1 MKSAANTL
9 ARQGA
14 PADLHPAA
22 LRMTVPARL
31 RPSSGPAPD
40 RPRGGWLV
48 RLAESA
54 VRQRLAG
61 LVHGA
66 IVLEDDNRRVAFGT
80 PTAQCPLTVTV
91 RVHDPRF
98 YVDIA
103 LGGSVGAGESYMQG
117 AWSTDDLTA
126 LVRVLVQNREVL
138 DGLETGWARLAAP
151 VRKAL
156 HWAARNTRG
165 GSRRNIAAHYDLGND
180 FFQLFLDP
188 TMMYSCALFATPET
202 PLETA
207 SIAKL
212 DAICRKLDLKP
223 GDRVLEIGTGWGGFA
238 LHAARHYGCHV
249 TTTTIS
255 RRQHELARERIA
267 AAVLADRVTLLMEDY
282 RDLDPAK
289 LGGEFDKLVSI
300 EMIEAVG
307 HAFYD
312 TFFAQC
318 ARLLKPQ
325 GQMLLQS
332 ITIADRYYAS
342 ALKSVD
348 FIQRYIFPGSC
359 IPSVS
364 ALSASI
370 ARSTDFNVFHLEDI
384 GPHYATTLLR
394 WRENFFV
401 HIDAVRALG
410 YPESFIRMW
419 EFYLCYCEGG
429 FEERVLGDVQM
440 LLTRPQARPEVL
452 SVR

>member
-1 MKSAANTL
+1 MKSAATTL

-14 PADLHPAA
+14 SADLHPAA
-22 LRMTVPARL
+22 LRATAPVRL
-31 RPSSGPAPD
+31 RPSAGPAPK
-40 RPRGGWLV
+40 RPRRGWLE

-61 LVHGA
+61 LAHGA
-66 IVLEDDNRRVAFGT
+66 IVLEDGDRRVAFGAPT
-80 PTAQCPLTVTV
+80 PQCPLTITV
-91 RVHDPRF
+91 RVRDPRF

-117 AWSTDDLTA
+117 AWSTDDLTG

-151 VRKAL
+151 ARKAL

-202 PLETA
+202 PLEAA

-212 DAICRKLDLKP
+212 DAVCRKLDLKP

-267 AAVLADRVTLLMEDY
+267 AAGLADRVTLLMEDY

-312 TFFAQC
+312 AFFAQC

-384 GPHYATTLLR
+384 GPHYATTLRR
-394 WRENFFV
+394 WRENFFAS
-401 HIDAVRALG
+401 IDAVRALG

-429 FEERVLGDVQM
+429 FEERVLGDVHM
-440 LLTRPQARPEVL
+440 LLVRPQARPEVM